1 MSPLPEAFAYR
12 RGELFAE
19 DVPLAAIAKR
29 VGTPCYV
36 YSRAMIEARWRAF
49 DEAFGD
55 WPHLVCYAVKACPSL
70 GVLSVLARLGSGFDI
85 VSVGELERVLRAG
98 GNPSKVIFSGVGK
111 SQAEMRRALEVG
123 VHCFNVESAAE
134 LERLNETAGASAAC
148 AQMALRVN
156 PDVDPN
162 THPYIATGL
171 KENKFGVP
179 IDAAMSLYTRAQSLP
194 HVRVVGI
201 ACHIGSQLVAL
212 SPFVDALERVLVL
225 LDRLRAQGVPIAD
238 LDLGGGLGI
247 RYRDDTPPEPRV
259 YVSTLLER
267 LRSHGVQAG
276 GMRILIE
283 PGRALVGEAGVLL
296 TRVEYLKAG
305 GTKSFAV
312 VDAAVND
319 LLRPALY
326 QAWHDIVPVAAASTS
341 QARRYDIVGPV
352 CESADFLGRDRELAI
367 IAGDLLA
374 ICAAGAYGAS
384 MGSRYNTRAL
394 TPEVIVDGGRF
405 HVVRRRESI
414 DEMLAT
420 ESMLPE

>member
-1 MSPLPEAFAYR
+1 MSSAPEAFAYR

-19 DVPLAAIAKR
+19 DVPLAAIAAR

-36 YSRAMIEARWRAF
+36 YSRSMIETRWRAF

-55 WPHLVCYAVKACPSL
+55 WPHLVCYAVKACPNL

-98 GNPSKVIFSGVGK
+98 GNPSKLIFSGVGK
-111 SQAEMRRALEVG
+111 SQAEMRRALQVG

-134 LERLNETAGASAAC
+134 LELLNETAGASKAC
-148 AQMALRVN
+148 AQIALRVN

-179 IDAAMSLYTRAQSLP
+179 IDAAVSLYARARSLP
-194 HVRVVGI
+194 HVRVVGV
-201 ACHIGSQLVAL
+201 ACHIGSQLVTL

-225 LDRLRAQGVPIAD
+225 IDRLRAQGIPIAD

-247 RYRDDTPPEPRV
+247 RYRDDTPPDPRT
-259 YVSTLLER
+259 YVDTLLKR
-267 LRSHGVQAG
+267 LQARRVRVG
-276 GMRILIE
+276 EMRILIE
-283 PGRALVGEAGVLL
+283 PGRALVGEAGMLL
-296 TRVEYLKAG
+296 TRVEYLKPGEA
-305 GTKSFAV
+305 KSFAV

-326 QAWHDIVPVAAASTS
+326 QAWHDIVPVASAPTGP
-341 QARRYDIVGPV
+341 ARRYDVVGPV

-367 IAGDLLA
+367 AAGDLLA
-374 ICAAGAYGAS
+374 IRAAGAYGAS
-384 MGSRYNTRAL
+384 MSSRYNTRAL
-394 TPEVIVDGGRF
+394 TPEVIVDGERF
-405 HVVRRRESI
+405 HVVRRRENI
-414 DEMLAT
+414 DEILAT
-420 ESMLPE
+420 ESTLPE

>member
-1 MSPLPEAFAYR
+1 MSSPLEAFAYR

-19 DVPLAAIAKR
+19 DVPLSAIAAR

-36 YSRAMIEARWRAF
+36 YSRSMIERRWRAF

-55 WPHLVCYAVKACPSL
+55 WPHLVCYAVKACPNL

-85 VSVGELERVLRAG
+85 VSIGELERVLRAG

-148 AQMALRVN
+148 ALVALRVN

-179 IDAAMSLYTRAQSLP
+179 INAAMSLYARARSLP

-212 SPFVDALERVLVL
+212 GPFVDALERVLALV
-225 LDRLRAQGVPIAD
+225 DRLRAQGVPIAD

-247 RYRDDTPPEPRV
+247 RYQEEIPPEPRA
-259 YVSTLLER
+259 YVTTLLER
-267 LRSHGVQAG
+267 LGAHGVQAG
-276 GMRILIE
+276 AVRILIE

-296 TRVEYLKAG
+296 TRVEYLKPG
-305 GTKSFAV
+305 GAKSFAV

-326 QAWHDIVPVAAASTS
+326 QAWHDIVPLVATPAGPVG
-341 QARRYDIVGPV
+341 RYDIVGPV

-367 IAGDLLA
+367 AAGDLLA
-374 ICAAGAYGAS
+374 IRTAGAYGAS
-384 MGSRYNTRAL
+384 MSSRYNTRAL
-394 TPEVIVDGGRF
+394 TPEVIVDGERF

-420 ESMLPE
+420 ESTLPE

>member
-1 MSPLPEAFAYR
+1 MNSPPEVFAYR

-19 DVPLAAIAKR
+19 DVSLAAIAAR

-36 YSRAMIEARWRAF
+36 YSRSMIEARWRDF
-49 DEAFGD
+49 DEAFGG
-55 WPHLVCYAVKACPSL
+55 WPHLVCYAVKACPNL

-98 GNPSKVIFSGVGK
+98 GNPSKMIFSGVGK

-134 LERLNETAGASAAC
+134 LELLNETARASKAR
-148 AQMALRVN
+148 AQIALRVN

-179 IDAAMSLYTRAQSLP
+179 IAAAAGLYARAQSLP
-194 HVRVVGI
+194 HLRVAGV

-225 LDRLRAQGVPIAD
+225 IDRLRTQGVPIAD

-247 RYRDDTPPEPRV
+247 RYRDDTPPDPRT
-259 YVSTLLER
+259 YVDTLLKR
-267 LRSHGVQAG
+267 LRAHRVQG
-276 GMRILIE
+276 NEMRILIE

-296 TRVEYLKAG
+296 TRVEYLKPGEA
-305 GTKSFAV
+305 TSFAV

-319 LLRPALY
+319 LL
-326 QAWHDIVPVAAASTS
+326 
-341 QARRYDIVGPV
+341 
-352 CESADFLGRDRELAI
+352 
-367 IAGDLLA
+367 
-374 ICAAGAYGAS
+374 
-384 MGSRYNTRAL
+384 
-394 TPEVIVDGGRF
+394 
-405 HVVRRRESI
+405 
-414 DEMLAT
+414 
-420 ESMLPE
+420 